1 MPSPTKEEQL
11 DGRNIQEQ
19 CRGIRRIK
27 KTFTD
32 PVQEHRREFICEERV
47 RRIRV
52 IMNIQFHRRVIWAII
67 QTHEQVSAIQGITK
81 SADIR
86 TVHRIHDCETGKR
99 KELKHQSPHS
109 FLQESFLSVC

>member
-1 MPSPTKEEQL
+1 MNRK
-11 DGRNIQEQ
+11 N
-19 CRGIRRIK
+19 K
-27 KTFTD
+27 KTFPD
-32 PVQEHRREFICEERV
+32 QVKEHRREFICEERV
-47 RRIRV
+47 RRIGV

-67 QTHEQVSAIQGITK
+67 QTHEVSDIQGITK

-109 FLQESFLSVC
+109 FLQESFLSDC